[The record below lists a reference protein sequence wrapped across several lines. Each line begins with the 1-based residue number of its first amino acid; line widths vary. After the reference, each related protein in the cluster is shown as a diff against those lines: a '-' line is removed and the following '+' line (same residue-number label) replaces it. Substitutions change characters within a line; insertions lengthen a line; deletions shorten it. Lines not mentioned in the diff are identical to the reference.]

1 VKCRVRENWQSGPSG
16 KVAALDTPRTR
27 AHAGTG
33 CRCVN
38 RIMSVL
44 CRYKCPWC
52 PRSVRRTWGWERQLG
67 GSAAQWRGRAI
78 GGRDVTPRP
87 AGRRRACYDLR
98 GGSTPVQHTRGK
110 RHRQRSHTLTSSSNI
125 EPLHPRRCRQKLTG
139 RCPLCRVEV
148 RVRDRPQSFRCD
160 GQLV

>member
-1 VKCRVRENWQSGPSG
+1 MKCRVRENWQSGPSG

-78 GGRDVTPRP
+78 GGRDVTAPS
-87 AGRRRACYDLR
+87 ACYMICAD
-98 GGSTPVQHTRGK
+98 QHTRAAHPWEASPSALAHADIIFE
-110 RHRQRSHTLTSSSNI
+110 HRAAASSQVPS
-125 EPLHPRRCRQKLTG
+125 
-139 RCPLCRVEV
+139 EV
-148 RVRDRPQSFRCD
+148 DRPVPTVPR
-160 GQLV
+160 GGARA